1 MDEERKKVS
10 LKYTGGRYALG
21 LLRFFFPHGFW
32 LEIDDNADSEIVC
45 KKGFV
50 LIVEV

>member
-1 MDEERKKVS
+1 MDEERKKLS
-10 LKYTGGRYALG
+10 LKYRYALG
-21 LLRFFFPHGFW
+21 LVRFLFSSRFW

>member
-1 MDEERKKVS
+1 MDEERKKLS
-10 LKYTGGRYALG
+10 LKYRYALG
-21 LLRFFFPHGFW
+21 LVRFFFPHGFW

-50 LIVEV
+50 LIVEL